1 MIDKRLL
8 ASMPETKRYIVF
20 NIVGQWIALLANVV
34 MMFMIA
40 RSIVKLMIADLDL
53 SELAI
58 IVGII
63 FISLIIKLRASAFSM
78 KMSFKTTEIIKFGFR
93 EKIFKK
99 LFVLKDRYQD
109 VLSSSEVT
117 QITSEGVDQLEN
129 YFGNYIPQFF
139 YAIIAPLT
147 LFLIILPLDMKA
159 AIVLFICVPLI
170 PITIII
176 IQRWAK
182 RLLGKYWDEYSKMG
196 DSFLEDLQGLTT
208 LKLYEAD
215 SYKQKEMDEQAES
228 FRKITMKV
236 LSMQLNSIT
245 IMDIVA
251 YGGAAIGMIMAL
263 FSFKSGDIDL
273 TSALFIILISAD
285 FFLPMRLLGSFFHI
299 AMNGMAAS
307 DKMFKLFDIK
317 EPKKDGDIKEEDG
330 DIIIED
336 LSFAYGERYVLK
348 DIDITIKDKALV
360 AIVGP
365 SGSGKSTIA
374 KLLLARSDDYEGTI
388 EFKGEDLKKIASDR
402 IRDLITYVPSDAH
415 IFKGTVRYNL
425 KMADREVSEERMH
438 EVLKQVELD
447 EYFKELN
454 GLDTMINE
462 GGKDLSGGQ
471 RQRLA
476 IARALIKDS
485 PIYIFDEA
493 TSNIDVE
500 SEKTIMDTILKLKG
514 QKTIVL
520 ISHRLANVVEADMIY
535 CLKDGKIVGSGTHKE
550 LLKEK
555 GLYHELYTSQMY
567 YEGFMKG
574 ALDETII

>member
-20 NIVGQWIALLANVV
+20 NIIGQWIALLANVV

-63 FISLIIKLRASAFSM
+63 FISLIIKLGASAFSM

-99 LFVLKDRYQD
+99 LFVLKDRYQN

-147 LFLIILPLDMKA
+147 LFLIILPLDMKV

-330 DIIIED
+330 DIRIED

-348 DIDITIKDKALV
+348 DIDITIKDRALV

-388 EFKGEDLKKIASDR
+388 EFKGEDLKKIASNR

-425 KMADREVSEERMH
+425 KMGDKEVSEERMH

-454 GLDTMINE
+454 GLDTKINE

-535 CLKDGKIVGSGTHKE
+535 CLKDGKIIGSGTHKE

>member
-1 MIDKRLL
+1 
-8 ASMPETKRYIVF
+8 
-20 NIVGQWIALLANVV
+20 
-34 MMFMIA
+34 
-40 RSIVKLMIADLDL
+40 
-53 SELAI
+53 
-58 IVGII
+58 
-63 FISLIIKLRASAFSM
+63 
-78 KMSFKTTEIIKFGFR
+78 
-93 EKIFKK
+93 
-99 LFVLKDRYQD
+99 
-109 VLSSSEVT
+109 
-117 QITSEGVDQLEN
+117 
-129 YFGNYIPQFF
+129 
-139 YAIIAPLT
+139 
-147 LFLIILPLDMKA
+147 
-159 AIVLFICVPLI
+159 
-170 PITIII
+170 
-176 IQRWAK
+176 
-182 RLLGKYWDEYSKMG
+182 MG

-285 FFLPMRLLGSFFHI
+285 FFWPMRLLGSFFHI

-330 DIIIED
+330 DIRIED

-388 EFKGEDLKKIASDR
+388 DFKGEDLKKIASNR
-402 IRDLITYVPSDAH
+402 IRDLITYVPSDTH

-425 KMADREVSEERMH
+425 KMGDKEVSEERMH

-447 EYFKELN
+447 EYFKELK
-454 GLDTMINE
+454 GLDTKINE

-535 CLKDGKIVGSGTHKE
+535 CLKDGKIIGSGTHKE